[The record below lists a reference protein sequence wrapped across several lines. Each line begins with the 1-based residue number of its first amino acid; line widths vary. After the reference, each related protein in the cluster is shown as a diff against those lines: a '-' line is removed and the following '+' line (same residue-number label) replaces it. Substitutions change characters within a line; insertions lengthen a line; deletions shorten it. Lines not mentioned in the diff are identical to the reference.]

1 MAISISVQRH
11 PADGFTLY
19 ALSDGNGNYSL
30 EYFSQRYIGYSLAEA
45 KRLFLAD
52 IRSHFG
58 VTRLYS

>member
-1 MAISISVQRH
+1 MAVEIYVYRH
-11 PADGFTLY
+11 YVDGFTLS
-19 ALSDGNGNYSL
+19 AESDGNGNYSL